1 MIYKLLHLD
10 DDRKQT
16 ELLRILLKNKDYTV
30 ISANDA
36 KTALQLIE
44 DEKPDICLVDINMP
58 QINGVEFATQVKA
71 MPAHR
76 HIPLIAL
83 TANTMYGDREYYLA
97 NHFDGYLGKPMLRI
111 ELLQTLEAALVKPAP
126 PP

>member
-1 MIYKLLHLD
+1 MAHKLLHVD
-10 DDRKQT
+10 DDPRQT
-16 ELLRILLKNKDYTV
+16 DLLRILLKTKDYIV

-36 KTALQLIE
+36 RTALAMIE
-44 DEKPDICLVDINMP
+44 KERPDICLMDINMP
-58 QINGVEFATQVKA
+58 QTNGVELAAQIKA
-71 MPAHR
+71 NAAYR

-111 ELLQTLEAALVKPAP
+111 ELLQVLEAAFVKPVP